1 MILIGSYSHE
11 RGFRKD
17 KSLRSC
23 YICFVLLLFRIL
35 KQMDSGLI
43 FMHRVQDYLEFK
55 AKNNEF
61 SALETQRHVAK
72 WFGRGIEIRWQ
83 RALVHPNIAVIT
95 K

>member
-1 MILIGSYSHE
+1 
-11 RGFRKD
+11 
-17 KSLRSC
+17 
-23 YICFVLLLFRIL
+23 
-35 KQMDSGLI
+35 
-43 FMHRVQDYLEFK
+43 MHRVQDYLEFK
-55 AKNNEF
+55 TKNNEF